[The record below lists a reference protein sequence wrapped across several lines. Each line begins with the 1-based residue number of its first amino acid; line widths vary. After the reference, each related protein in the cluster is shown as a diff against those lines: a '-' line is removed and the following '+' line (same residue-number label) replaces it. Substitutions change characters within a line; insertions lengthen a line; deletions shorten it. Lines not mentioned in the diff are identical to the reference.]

1 MLRETALG
9 TFGFPLRPA
18 CCRSREVHATG
29 MMSPDEWIHRGLE
42 FAWKT
47 WECRSEDR
55 GGGGA
60 GGESHDIA
68 DELRWLDLA
77 IECFSKA
84 GPSGK
89 CLASLLAIQN
99 LSQYMYCLLSLLS
112 TEYTSQLAGDEYVNK
127 AKLNRQFACFLNE
140 LRNPAATSMQQ
151 TERNG
156 VKLVAACIKE
166 GMWLE
171 SHSLASLLPL
181 KSVANLDYR
190 VHLRTQRIL
199 NLLEVGGLKHNT
211 EKLKLQNPF

>member
-1 MLRETALG
+1 
-9 TFGFPLRPA
+9 
-18 CCRSREVHATG
+18 
-29 MMSPDEWIHRGLE
+29 
-42 FAWKT
+42 
-47 WECRSEDR
+47 
-55 GGGGA
+55 
-60 GGESHDIA
+60 
-68 DELRWLDLA
+68 
-77 IECFSKA
+77 
-84 GPSGK
+84 
-89 CLASLLAIQN
+89 
-99 LSQYMYCLLSLLS
+99 MYCLLSLLS

-181 KSVANLDYR
+181 KSVTNLDYR

-199 NLLEVGGLKHNT
+199 NLLEVGRLKHNT